1 MDQFGAEQED
11 AEELLIQMAALKLKD
26 PTRKTIGQRYS
37 NWGISCYNE
46 DTLQK

>member
-11 AEELLIQMAALKLKD
+11 AEELVIQTAAVEFKN
-26 PTRKTIGQRYS
+26 PTRKTFGQRYS